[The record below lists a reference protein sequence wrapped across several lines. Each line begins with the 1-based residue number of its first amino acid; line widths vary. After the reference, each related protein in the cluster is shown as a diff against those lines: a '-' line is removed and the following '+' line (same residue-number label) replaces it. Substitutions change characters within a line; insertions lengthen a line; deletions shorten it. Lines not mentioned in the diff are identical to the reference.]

1 MSFDSELQ
9 SLTIFVKE
17 LLENMKLK
25 YITQLFIILLLTAFA
40 SISYSQ
46 SAETDYQK
54 IIGHWVR
61 SDGGYVLDL
70 KKVRFDGSIE
80 AAYFNPNPINISRAE
95 AKSQAGEIYIY
106 IELRDVGYPG
116 SNYKL
121 MYKPKIDSLIGIYHH
136 AGIKQDFDVL
146 FAKE

>member
-1 MSFDSELQ
+1 MASASFVQ
-9 SLTIFVKE
+9 SQTP
-17 LLENMKLK
+17 
-25 YITQLFIILLLTAFA
+25 A
-40 SISYSQ
+40 
-46 SAETDYQK
+46 TDYQK
-54 IIGHWVR
+54 IIGRWVR

-70 KKVRFDGSIE
+70 KKVRFDGSVE
-80 AAYFNPNPINISRAE
+80 VAYFNPDPINVSRAE
-95 AKSQAGEIYIY
+95 AKAQDGEIYLY
-106 IELRDVGYPG
+106 VELQDVGYPG